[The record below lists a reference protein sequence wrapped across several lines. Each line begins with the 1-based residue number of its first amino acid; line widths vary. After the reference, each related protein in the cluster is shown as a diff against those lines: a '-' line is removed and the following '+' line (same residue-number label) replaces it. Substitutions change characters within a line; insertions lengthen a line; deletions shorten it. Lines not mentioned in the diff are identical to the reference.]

1 MNGYLNLRMMISH
14 SDNGLRLPVSGES
27 MGVVGRVIELD
38 DDLVKKLL
46 LRKLRGRCLV
56 VS

>member
-1 MNGYLNLRMMISH
+1 MMISH